1 MNKKLML
8 WADVMNEQWQINNL
22 ISWKF
27 LFKNRPHKFILKS
40 NWRITLTGLLDPF
53 KQVKS
58 AEHMA
63 KNQFQVHSVVFC
75 HADVKM

>member
-1 MNKKLML
+1 MFDKSTRFKQVCQLL
-8 WADVMNEQWQINNL
+8 LSL
-22 ISWKF
+22 IV
-27 LFKNRPHKFILKS
+27 
-40 NWRITLTGLLDPF
+40 DPF